1 MRQKKEEWLLKR
13 KRVLNLLKRGPR
25 RYSELVQETGIP
37 SSTMD
42 LILGEFGEKGLG
54 ILCKVNG
61 CWAFFGDIVS
71 YKQSSRT
78 SSEQERLLEHSRTLL
93 PGFEAI
99 LAESWQGDLQRALK
113 VAMKEGDSIKIFAE
127 QHLHSGYREIYDELK
142 EYRKFLTTTGRNLQK
157 TYPKEI
163 VRLFTCGIFTLSSN
177 PELSK
182 NWPWSGLPP
191 EDIAEAL
198 QQKLARYMR
207 LETAISNIEYHI
219 RLGRSLEGECDGC
232 PLK

>member
-25 RYSELVQETGIP
+25 RYFELVQETRIP

-42 LILGEFGEKGLG
+42 RILGEFGEKGLG

-61 CWAFFGDIVS
+61 CWAFFGDVVS
-71 YKQSSRT
+71 YKQSLRT
-78 SSEQERLLEHSRTLL
+78 SSEQERLLEHSRTLF
-93 PGFEAI
+93 PGFDAI

-113 VAMKEGDSIKIFAE
+113 VAMKEGDNIKIYAE
-127 QHLHSGYREIYDELK
+127 QHLHSGYREIYNELK
-142 EYRKFLTTTGRNLQK
+142 DYRKFLTTTGRNLQK

-163 VRLFTCGIFTLSSN
+163 VKLFTYGIATLSSN
-177 PELSK
+177 PKHSK

-191 EDIAEAL
+191 ADIAEAL
-198 QQKLARYMR
+198 RQKEARHMK
-207 LETAISNIEYHI
+207 LETEISNIEYHI
-219 RLGRSLEGECDGC
+219 RLGRSVEGECDGC